1 MIEVR
6 TRGNHTKKV
15 VKYRESR
22 DSTEQNFEIL
32 KNSDVLVGT
41 PASWFFRISM
51 LLRPYDKIKDV
62 LYAENLSNIPGYPE
76 TYWHC

>member
-15 VKYRESR
+15 VKYKESR

-32 KNSDVLVGT
+32 KNSKFLDFKFMKYL
-41 PASWFFRISM
+41 I
-51 LLRPYDKIKDV
+51 
-62 LYAENLSNIPGYPE
+62 
-76 TYWHC
+76 